1 MWAHSARFAAAV
13 RSSHKPIIRA
23 TLIPARGAPLP
34 VPVADWEVTCD
45 RTSKTRRTLRAT
57 LGSGVP
63 IGITGLSAYGAVLQ
77 LESGIDYG
85 DGTVELLPV
94 GRFRLDR
101 RDTARPGA
109 GSTITGYGLEQ
120 VVQDARFLTPRTT
133 SGSSAVD
140 LITTLIQEA
149 IPGAVVINRAS
160 RDTSVRQVTWDRERW
175 DAIDGTDA
183 SLARAIGAEVYA
195 DGRGRFVITDV
206 PTLAD
211 RPVWTVDEGPGGVK
225 VSESSSE
232 TASGVYNIVVAS
244 GDGTDGTAPIGPV
257 IAYDDD
263 PTSPTYW
270 QGPFGPRPRFY
281 SSPLLT
287 SAAAATLAARSVL
300 ADSLGLVRSL
310 SFEAVWHPGLECGDL
325 VLVEREGGRLEPHLI
340 DRLTLSSSSPMR
352 CETRT
357 TGSTAG
363 SDAG

>member
-1 MWAHSARFAAAV
+1 MWAHSARFAATV
-13 RSSHKPIIRA
+13 MSSHRPAVRA

-45 RTSKTRRTLRAT
+45 RSSKTRRTLRAT
-57 LGSGVP
+57 LGDVP
-63 IGITGLSAYGAVLQ
+63 AGLTGLSVYGAVVQ
-77 LESGIDYG
+77 LDVGIDYG
-85 DGTVELLPV
+85 DGTRELLPV
-94 GRFRLDR
+94 GRFRLDE

-120 VVQDARFLTPRTT
+120 AVQDARFLTPRTA
-133 SGSSAVD
+133 SGPSAVG
-140 LITTLIQEA
+140 LITTLIQEV
-149 IPGAVVINRAS
+149 IPGSPVITRAS
-160 RDTSVRQVTWDRERW
+160 RDMTVRQVTWDRERW

-195 DGRGRFVITDV
+195 DGRGRFIIANV

-211 RPVWTVDEGPGGVK
+211 RPVWTVREGPGGVK
-225 VSESSSE
+225 VSESASE
-232 TASGVYNIVVAS
+232 TAAGVYNIVVAS
-244 GDGTDGTAPIGPV
+244 GDGTDGTAPVGPV

-287 SAAAATLAARSVL
+287 TAAAAQSASRSVL
-300 ADSLGLVRSL
+300 ADSLGIVRSL
-310 SFEAVWHPGLECGDL
+310 SFESLTHPGLEPGDI
-325 VLVEREGGRLEPHLI
+325 VAVEREGGRLEPHLI
-340 DRLTLSSSSPMR
+340 DRLTLSATAAMR

-363 SDAG
+363 GDTA